1 MSSFNKLIIMG
12 NLVAEPD
19 IRQVGEQDVA
29 KFAVAVNDSYKGDA
43 QPTYVDCE
51 FWNPGKVAAFFSK
64 GKPVLLEGRI
74 KQDRW
79 QSPQGEKRSKMIM
92 VVQRCTLV
100 GRKEQERQPERELA
114 SDFA

>member
-12 NLVAEPD
+12 NLVGEPD
-19 IRQVGEQDVA
+19 IRQVGDQDVA
-29 KFAVAVNDSYKGDA
+29 KFAVAVNDSYKGDSL
-43 QPTYVDCE
+43 PTYVDCE
-51 FWNPGKVAAFFSK
+51 FWNPGKVAGFFSK

-79 QSPQGEKRSKMIM
+79 TSPQGEKRSKMIM

-100 GRKEQERQPERELA
+100 GKREPERELA
-114 SDFA
+114 ADFA